1 MATIGKNIAYYRK
14 QQGLTQEEL
23 SEKMN
28 VTSQAISKWEN
39 DLSYPDL
46 TTTMELASVLRVSVD
61 QLLNGKPD
69 VPIATDA
76 NLEQIA
82 LRILRIH
89 TKSSGEESP
98 FEVTVRIPVSIL
110 LAADEN
116 GTLKELVGETEEQV
130 MMALGMIR
138 NGVKGTLVECQAG
151 EVTVQITVEE
161 HEN

>member
-14 QQGLTQEEL
+14 QQGFTQEEL

-46 TTTMELASVLRVSVD
+46 ATTMELAAVLHVTVD

-69 VPIATDA
+69 IPVATDA
-76 NLEQIA
+76 SSEQIA
-82 LRILRIH
+82 RRILRIY
-89 TKSSGEESP
+89 TKSGDKEEP
-98 FEVTVRIPVSIL
+98 FEVTVRIPVEIL

-116 GTLKELVGETEEQV
+116 GTLQELVGETAPQITL
-130 MMALGMIR
+130 ALGMIR
-138 NGVKGTLVECQAG
+138 NGVKGTLVECQTDEAL
-151 EVTVQITVEE
+151 VQITVEDY
-161 HEN
+161 EN

>member
-1 MATIGKNIAYYRK
+1 METIGKNIAYYRK

-46 TTTMELASVLRVSVD
+46 TTTMDLASVLHVSVD

-69 VPIATDA
+69 VPVATDA
-76 NLEQIA
+76 NAEQIA
-82 LRILRIH
+82 QRILRIH
-89 TKSSGEESP
+89 TKSSDEESP

-116 GTLKELVGETEEQV
+116 GTLQELVGETEEQV

-151 EVTVQITVEE
+151 EVAVQITVED